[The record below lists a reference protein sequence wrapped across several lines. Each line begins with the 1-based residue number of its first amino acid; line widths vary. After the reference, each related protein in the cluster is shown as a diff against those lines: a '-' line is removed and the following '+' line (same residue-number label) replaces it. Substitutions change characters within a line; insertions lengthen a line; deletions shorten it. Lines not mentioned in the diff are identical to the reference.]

1 MPMPHVNTSP
11 PDLSGADCV
20 VALDVG
26 GTDIKGGVVDAD
38 GALVYSERRST
49 GRVNGPDAVVTGIVD
64 FAAELRERAVELGG
78 VPRAAGIAVP
88 GIVNAAAGVAMWSAS
103 IRWREVPLR
112 ALVRDRLGLPVA
124 LGHDVRTGALAEGR
138 LGAGRECDNFL
149 FVAIG
154 TGLASVLVLNGVPYP
169 GAHGQAGE
177 IGHIIVRPAGEKCT
191 CGAIGCLEA
200 HFSGPAMAHAFADA
214 APGHDPPL
222 SAAQVVGRV
231 AAGDPVAAA
240 VWGQGISALA
250 DGLLVGLALYD
261 PRLLVIGGGLSLAGE
276 QLFDPLRTLLA
287 ERAVVQHVPPIV
299 TAALGDE
306 AGCRG
311 AGLIAWDA
319 WDASG
324 ERR

>member
-1 MPMPHVNTSP
+1 MPHVNTSP
-11 PDLSGADCV
+11 SDLSGADCV

-38 GALVYSERRST
+38 GALVHAERRST
-49 GRVNGPDAVVTGIVD
+49 GRTNGPNAVIAGIVD
-64 FAAELRERAVELGG
+64 FAAELRERAVGLGG
-78 VPRAAGIAVP
+78 VPRAAGVAVP
-88 GIVNAAAGVAMWSAS
+88 GIVDGAAGVAVWSAS
-103 IRWREVPLR
+103 IQWREVPLR
-112 ALVRDRLGLPVA
+112 ALIEDRLRLPAA

-154 TGLASVLVLNGVPYP
+154 TGLASVLVLNGRPYP

-177 IGHIIVRPAGEKCT
+177 IGHITVRPDGAKCT
-191 CGAIGCLEA
+191 CGAVGCLEA
-200 HFSGPAMAHAFADA
+200 HFSGPAIAHAFADA
-214 APGHDPPL
+214 APGDDPPL
-222 SAAQVVGRV
+222 SAAQVVARV
-231 AAGDPVAAA
+231 AAGDPVAAS
-240 VWGQGISALA
+240 VWSRGVSAFA
-250 DGLLVGLALYD
+250 DGLLTGLALYD
-261 PRLLVIGGGLSLAGE
+261 PRLLVVGGGLSLAGE
-276 QLFDPLRTLLA
+276 QLFNPLRTMLA

-319 WDASG
+319 LE